1 MLLTTITPGA
11 NYELADWVEIGQ
23 RIEVQLSQMGGCFVM
38 PTVRFVGRIYPL
50 IAQVQITDL
59 FPIDGV
65 SQSLGLHMRFNLSM
79 ENNNVC
85 SVACDINKWNS
96 AEILIHVYMRSLDI
110 ARAFVDLASFST
122 GIGLTIL
129 FDTLVDPDGN
139 ETRLLLQHPELGAL
153 ATSVKNIQK
162 PEKAEDNNYDRV
174 ARLVTTNYPVSRA
187 LHDLIDAIRETHVSP
202 LVCGRAIEGIRH
214 AMSPRLDRKKGWAQV
229 RMSLRVDRSY
239 LDLILDTSTGPRHAD
254 PEPIPGDVCIE
265 ISKRSWI
272 IMNRFF
278 EYLKRGSQPLPESEF
293 PLLESHS

>member
-1 MLLTTITPGA
+1 
-11 NYELADWVEIGQ
+11 
-23 RIEVQLSQMGGCFVM
+23 
-38 PTVRFVGRIYPL
+38 
-50 IAQVQITDL
+50 
-59 FPIDGV
+59 
-65 SQSLGLHMRFNLSM
+65 
-79 ENNNVC
+79 
-85 SVACDINKWNS
+85 
-96 AEILIHVYMRSLDI
+96 MRSLDI

-214 AMSPRLDRKKGWAQV
+214 AMAPRLDSNALQC
-229 RMSLRVDRSY
+229 
-239 LDLILDTSTGPRHAD
+239 AD
-254 PEPIPGDVCIE
+254 GRLLPWSGDVPV
-265 ISKRSWI
+265 
-272 IMNRFF
+272 
-278 EYLKRGSQPLPESEF
+278 GS
-293 PLLESHS
+293 LEQARQAELAF